1 MLDSFNCRIL
11 DLPGLSLENWRLD
24 LFNTNVAQFLEG
36 SNQFC
41 RRMTLVLVLTL
52 LLVSVAF
59 VQVSALLGIQ
69 FSLLSMK
76 GFTWICSKGLCS
88 VQGLILLTTVSQ
100 LTHASLSTHTLQS
113 SLRIYFSY
121 YSISIWST
129 TSWGGENGRGR
140 RSPRHKR
147 WCHLYPTLS

>member
-41 RRMTLVLVLTL
+41 RRTTLVLVLTL

-76 GFTWICSKGLCS
+76 GFTWICSKGLFS

-100 LTHASLSTHTLQS
+100 LTHASLSTHTL
-113 SLRIYFSY
+113 
-121 YSISIWST
+121 
-129 TSWGGENGRGR
+129 
-140 RSPRHKR
+140 
-147 WCHLYPTLS
+147 